1 MEWKPENQQ
10 PDILDENLK
19 QLYSISTPPS
29 FEERWLTQ
37 IKREER
43 INQMKKKSIWQWK
56 GWKTAVLPVAAALV
70 LLVGAGWAG
79 NIDWEGESLVSS
91 KEAPVGAYSRTNT
104 YGATEEPAMDYSAD
118 SGEYLMADSASAAGG
133 MTGTT
138 AAPKMADST
147 ADTTQRKLIRTVTL
161 TMRTGNYETDLQAI
175 RQLVATAGGYEEYHY
190 ESGDASN
197 GDARYVEMTLRIP
210 ADQLD
215 TFLGGVNGVA
225 RVVNR
230 SENTVD
236 MTTQYSDNQT
246 RLNTLNVKMTRLNEL
261 LAEAESIEDILAIE
275 TKITDTQYEIDI
287 LTGTQI
293 NIDRQVDMSTVHIS
307 MKEDKPSE
315 ITPEMTFGQKLS
327 RALKGSWEGF
337 GEFLRNAL
345 LFIIMALP
353 ALITIGVVVLVIIL
367 IRKAVKKRS
376 GSGEEA
382 VADEADES
390 EE

>member
-1 MEWKPENQQ
+1 MEWKPENHQ
-10 PDILDENLK
+10 PDQLDERLK
-19 QLYSISTPPS
+19 QLYSIPTPPS
-29 FEERWLTQ
+29 FEQRWIAQ
-37 IKREER
+37 IQREER
-43 INQMKKKSIWQWK
+43 IEKMSKKSIWQWK

-79 NIDWEGESLVSS
+79 NIDWEGENLVSA
-91 KEAPVGAYSRTNT
+91 KESPAVAYSRTNT
-104 YGATEEPAMDYSAD
+104 YGVSEESAMDYSAD
-118 SGEYLMADSASAAGG
+118 SGEYLMADSTVAAGG
-133 MTGTT
+133 VTGSSGGT
-138 AAPKMADST
+138 APKMAEGVT
-147 ADTTQRKLIRTVTL
+147 ERKLIRTVTL
-161 TMRTGNYETDLQAI
+161 TMRTDNYEADLQAI
-175 RQLVATAGGYEEYHY
+175 QQLVATAGGYEEYHY
-190 ESGDASN
+190 ESGDTGS
-197 GDARYVEMTLRIP
+197 GDVRYVEMTLRIP

-215 TFLGGVNGVA
+215 TFLGGVNGVG

-287 LTGTQI
+287 LTGSQI

-307 MKEDKPSE
+307 LKEDKASE

-353 ALITIGVVVLVIIL
+353 AVITIGAVVLVIVL
-367 IRKAVKKRS
+367 IRKAVKKS
-376 GSGEEA
+376 KTSGEESK
-382 VADEADES
+382 ADEA
-390 EE
+390 EETEE